1 MSWCQWL
8 EGAKRSHRATGKGK
22 ANLGEMFNPKST
34 LISLLAVQLLNILVA
49 TSAHSQAEP
58 FYKGKQIRIVTGATA
73 GGFYDRW
80 ARLLAR
86 AMPKYL
92 PGQPDII
99 VQNMP
104 GGGSL
109 VAANYVYGVAKP
121 DGLTMVMPNSN
132 VYLEQLSGHK
142 EVRFDLRKFPILGSQ
157 EKNYMLLYMRA
168 DAPYKTIDDI
178 IKAKE
183 APKCGSTGVGSAGYI
198 LDRVLEVALGAK
210 INTVMG
216 YPGGNEI
223 DLAVEKGE
231 VHCRGNTILP
241 HFGREPFDTWHKKG
255 FDRHLIQTARK
266 RDPVVAEAPTIYEL
280 MDQYKTAESNRR
292 LANVLLS
299 GAEFGRFMLVTPGTP
314 SDRVKML
321 REAYAKSMKDPELI
335 AEAKKGRMDM
345 DPSTGEELQALV
357 QEIMDQPPDVI
368 ERMKKIL
375 SE

>member
-1 MSWCQWL
+1 MKKMKVLAAVSFL
-8 EGAKRSHRATGKGK
+8 GLFIGAPHGLAQTNFYQGKTI
-22 ANLGEMFNPKST
+22 A
-34 LISLLAVQLLNILVA
+34 I
-49 TSAHSQAEP
+49 
-58 FYKGKQIRIVTGATA
+58 IVGTVP
-73 GGFYDRW
+73 GGLYDLW
-80 ARLLAR
+80 GRLLGR
-86 AMPKYL
+86 IMGKYI
-92 PGQPDII
+92 PGNPTMM

-104 GGGSL
+104 GGGSMI
-109 VAANYVYGVAKP
+109 AANYLYGVAKS
-121 DGLTMVMPNSN
+121 DGLTIGMFQTHM
-132 VYLEQLSGHK
+132 YLQQLVRRP
-142 EVRFDLRKFPILGSQ
+142 EVKFDVLKFNWLGSQ
-157 EKNYMLLYMRA
+157 EKGTMMLYIRG
-168 DAPYKTIDDI
+168 DSPYPSMDQI

-183 APKCGSTGVGSAGYI
+183 PPKCGSTGVGSAGYI